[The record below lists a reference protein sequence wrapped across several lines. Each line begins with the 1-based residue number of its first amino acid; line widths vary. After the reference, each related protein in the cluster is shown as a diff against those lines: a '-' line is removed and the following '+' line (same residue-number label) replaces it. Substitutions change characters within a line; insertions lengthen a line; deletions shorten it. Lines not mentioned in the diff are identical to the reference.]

1 MNHIPCLKVHSL
13 FSSDFMIRF
22 ELDDE
27 IDRSI
32 ESNGYNIIILKNN
45 AEHKTGILAAI

>member
-1 MNHIPCLKVHSL
+1 
-13 FSSDFMIRF
+13 MIHL

-45 AEHKTGILAAI
+45 AAEHKTGILAAI